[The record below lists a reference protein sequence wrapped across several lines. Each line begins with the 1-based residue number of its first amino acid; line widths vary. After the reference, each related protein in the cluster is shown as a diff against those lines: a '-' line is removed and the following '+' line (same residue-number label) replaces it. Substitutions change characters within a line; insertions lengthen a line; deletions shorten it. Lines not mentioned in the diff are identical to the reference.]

1 MIRLI
6 VFFFHHQIYFY
17 QIFLVRHDHNSE
29 MDLQAQSHQIE
40 FRSLET
46 KHLTVLQDH
55 EARHSDILQEMEEKW
70 KQTIARQLEDKTQEL
85 NQLTDDLERQ
95 SEKYQEMKQNL
106 EHQLHSV
113 QNELRQQ
120 EMAVTAKH
128 KGMYYNKY
136 VKCYL
141 LDIYLYNIQIGPE
154 NLKKKIRAPKKLVK

>member
-1 MIRLI
+1 
-6 VFFFHHQIYFY
+6 
-17 QIFLVRHDHNSE
+17 

-46 KHLTVLQDH
+46 QHLTVLQDH
-55 EARHSDILQEMEEKW
+55 EARHSDILHEMEEKW

-95 SEKYQEMKQNL
+95 SEKYQEMKRNL

-128 KGMYYNKY
+128 KGMKNMCN
-136 VKCYL
+136 V
-141 LDIYLYNIQIGPE
+141 IS
-154 NLKKKIRAPKKLVK
+154 

>member
-1 MIRLI
+1 
-6 VFFFHHQIYFY
+6 
-17 QIFLVRHDHNSE
+17 

-40 FRSLET
+40 FRGLDAR
-46 KHLTVLQDH
+46 HLTVLQDH
-55 EARHSDILQEMEEKW
+55 EARHFDILQEMEEKW

-128 KGMYYNKY
+128 KGKLFKY
-136 VKCYL
+136 IFPHSSEIGGLCLMKCSNEAL
-141 LDIYLYNIQIGPE
+141 Q
-154 NLKKKIRAPKKLVK
+154 NLPY

>member
-1 MIRLI
+1 
-6 VFFFHHQIYFY
+6 
-17 QIFLVRHDHNSE
+17 

-46 KHLTVLQDH
+46 QHLTVLQDH

-128 KGMYYNKY
+128 KGELSKY
-136 VKCYL
+136 
-141 LDIYLYNIQIGPE
+141 IIHGGPGSF
-154 NLKKKIRAPKKLVK
+154 KKSKQKHS